1 MFEIVLNYD
10 WAVLHWIHNTLTCPV
25 LDYLMPKITE
35 LGDGGI
41 IWILAGFALIATK
54 QYRKYGIILIIGL
67 VLGVMVGNVFLKNLI
82 ERPRPCWIDHSVSL
96 LIANPS
102 DYSFP
107 SGHTLASVI
116 AATILTLSNKK
127 FGYIAIPLATLIA
140 FSRLY
145 LYVHFPSDV
154 IGATAIGLIIGL
166 SAFHVVQKFIFKG
179 NKVQSIDSMIHQ
191 TNKGEML

>member
-1 MFEIVLNYD
+1 MLNIISTYD
-10 WAVLHWIHNTLTCPV
+10 WAVLHWIHNTLSCPV

-35 LGDGGI
+35 LGNGGM
-41 IWILAGFALIATK
+41 IWIMIGFVLIVTK
-54 QYRKYGIILIIGL
+54 RYRRYGLIMIIGL

-82 ERPRPCWIDHSVSL
+82 ERSRPCWTDHSVAL

-127 FGYIAIPLATLIA
+127 FGYIAIPLAVLIA

-154 IGATAIGLIIGL
+154 LGAAIIGL
-166 SAFHVVQKFIFKG
+166 TIGFFVFRVVKKFIPEGKEMNATIDIPCSG
-179 NKVQSIDSMIHQ
+179 NQVISK
-191 TNKGEML
+191 